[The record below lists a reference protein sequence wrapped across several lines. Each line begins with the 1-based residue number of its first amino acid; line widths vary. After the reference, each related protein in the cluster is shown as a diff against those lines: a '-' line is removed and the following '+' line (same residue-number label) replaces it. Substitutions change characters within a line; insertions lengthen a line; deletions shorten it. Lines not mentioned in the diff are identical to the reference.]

1 MGENNAQEHKA
12 NGAATATAGSEA
24 GAAKVM
30 LPAKLMPI
38 STKATI
44 TTTTTTTAAQGE
56 TRSPGAVSATTS
68 PISLK
73 PSSPTI
79 AQTYMQP
86 LPPTIITTPP
96 TLLAHRDDVVSTKGR
111 GGALGKVSASSA
123 TATLHKKD
131 SGTYMASSTT
141 QNTAA
146 SNEGVN
152 GVQANHTNGS
162 TTGPTVASLR
172 RASQPDAAGLM
183 SPAGKVLSRP
193 LSTSKLS
200 STPLTA
206 PHILPNQRYAGF
218 NLAALGQLSPTASTM
233 TISRADV
240 LAHTGSS
247 GPSHNSYFGTVSGAS
262 GTRSFGESM
271 VPGGG
276 IHPEGLALPPG
287 SKTMCGSD
295 AISLL
300 DMEDSDLV
308 MIDSN
313 GNSSNSGVTGAAVV
327 GETIASAS
335 AIVSNHASGTQNY
348 YGNHSG
354 GGTLTSSASSA
365 LLEASATAGSSHHHP
380 GASVASSHLSP
391 RSSLPSL
398 TSQAKKDAIQRA
410 AMIAAIQQNGGA
422 KILTAHRVG
431 RRQDRPNRG
440 IRFGEFHRICEI
452 EYGFR
457 QGKPLIANGRT
468 LIHSTRV
475 SRLDGDI
482 KREEMLYLFSDV
494 LVTGTEITTATSIA
508 TALSSAKG
516 APGAIVD
523 VQATPIGDTAV
534 ENPYAGHLEN
544 QHISRLTQVQADVV
558 EDDERPLLKLTAPQV
573 SSLLLFKSTACRD
586 SFLALLSETIVAHK
600 HHLLFQSKYL
610 ADLKKFKRHSAFSFD
625 TSFLKTWGIPGG
637 LNLGSI
643 RPAGG
648 NGGGGGGHGAIGPG
662 TFTASPVTSPGG
674 GAFDPYQ
681 YQQHLNRPQSMAGS
695 LFNFALNGGG
705 AFSSFTSSADQHS
718 KESSYA
724 TLRGANAAQ
733 ALQYHHHHQQM
744 LQQQLQNRLSM
755 SSTASISGAKAS
767 DRNSS
772 GSAFDALWFI
782 KGGETF
788 RQPRRTAAEA
798 VSALSQEDEEMTN
811 EGELSGNVPTA
822 GSAAS
827 SIHSSSSATNLPSVS
842 NNPSSGQSSNRFSS
856 SSLSLL
862 PSSTSSSHQ
871 NIGTLRN
878 GAGWVRDEDASVCMV
893 CSTTKFGVLVRKH
906 HCRLCGRVICWKCC
920 QMKDA
925 VVLNTTHDPTDA
937 APPAQEQPLRRPIRV
952 CLDCIEQDAS
962 QDNAPQQQP
971 NSPQASS
978 FPLQGVFGKLMSST
992 VSSPHL
998 VTSPTNATGSTFT
1011 TSPPHAQNHSH
1022 IPFPLSQPSTLY
1034 PRGMSYTRGGSA
1046 YPHHHRASLYRI
1058 DVERVGEEDEE
1069 DEEEAETGPR
1079 DVKSAEGKGD
1089 NATPSFSESVSDSAE
1104 GRKTDAL
1111 HQEHSMDVPDSP
1123 PSSTSSLSKI
1133 IKSNHGTLRLKDLD
1147 PADINEDEINSQ
1159 IMTLES
1165 EVESLL
1171 IQNAAA
1177 VAASPLLFTGP
1188 NGSSRSNVSAG
1199 RTRVMRGVPKELLQ
1213 AGALFGNEE
1222 HEGDEEEE
1230 EQTVEELLAQQ
1241 ENLHRMLS

>member
-1 MGENNAQEHKA
+1 MGENKAQKHKA
-12 NGAATATAGSEA
+12 NGAAIAGSE
-24 GAAKVM
+24 AKVM
-30 LPAKLMPI
+30 LPSKLMPI

-56 TRSPGAVSATTS
+56 TRSPGAVSAATS
-68 PISLK
+68 PVSLK

-86 LPPTIITTPP
+86 LSPTIITTPP
-96 TLLAHRDDVVSTKGR
+96 PLLARKDDLISARGK
-111 GGALGKVSASSA
+111 GGALEKVSASSA
-123 TATLHKKD
+123 AATLHKKD
-131 SGTYMASSTT
+131 SGTYMTSSAAQNAAASSE
-141 QNTAA
+141 
-146 SNEGVN
+146 SVN
-152 GVQANHTNGS
+152 GVQANHANG
-162 TTGPTVASLR
+162 TTSGATAASR
-172 RASQPDAAGLM
+172 RASQSDAAGLI
-183 SPAGKVLSRP
+183 SPAGRVLTRP

-233 TISRADV
+233 TMSRADA
-240 LAHTGSS
+240 LAHTGVS
-247 GPSHNSYFGTVSGAS
+247 GSSHNSYFGTVSGAS
-262 GTRSFGESM
+262 GARSFGESLAL
-271 VPGGG
+271 GGG
-276 IHPEGLALPPG
+276 GHSEGAVLPSG
-287 SKTMCGSD
+287 TRTMCGSD

-300 DMEDSDLV
+300 DLEDSDLV

-313 GNSSNSGVTGAAVV
+313 GNSSNSGVTGTAIV

-335 AIVSNHASGTQNY
+335 AIVSSNASGNQNY
-348 YGNHSG
+348 YGNHGG

-365 LLEASATAGSSHHHP
+365 LLEASATAGSSHYHP
-380 GASVASSHLSP
+380 GGSVASSQLSP

-452 EYGFR
+452 EYGFK

-468 LIHSTRV
+468 LINSTRV
-475 SRLDGDI
+475 WRLDGDI

-494 LVTGTEITTATSIA
+494 LVTGTEIATKTSFTAA
-508 TALSSAKG
+508 TLSSTKN
-516 APGAIVD
+516 APDAIVD
-523 VQATPIGDTAV
+523 VQETPNEDTDV
-534 ENPYAGHLEN
+534 DNPYAGHLEN
-544 QHISRLTQVQADVV
+544 QQISRLTQVQADVV
-558 EDDERPLLKLTAPQV
+558 EGDERPLVKLTAPQV

-586 SFLALLSETIVAHK
+586 SFLTLLSETIVAHK

-643 RPAGG
+643 RPTGG
-648 NGGGGGGHGAIGPG
+648 NGSGGSGHGAIGPG

-674 GAFDPYQ
+674 SAFDPYQ

-733 ALQYHHHHQQM
+733 ALQYHHHQQQM
-744 LQQQLQNRLSM
+744 LQQQLQNRLSV
-755 SSTASISGAKAS
+755 SSTASISGGKAGAS
-767 DRNSS
+767 DRTSS
-772 GSAFDALWFI
+772 GSAFDALWFM

-798 VSALSQEDEEMTN
+798 VSAPSKEDEEMTN
-811 EGELSGNVPTA
+811 DEDPAGNLTTA

-827 SIHSSSSATNLPSVS
+827 SIHSSSSATNLTSVS
-842 NNPSSGQSSNRFSS
+842 SNPTNGQSSNRFSTS
-856 SSLSLL
+856 SFSLL
-862 PSSTSSSHQ
+862 PSSASASQQ

-925 VVLNTTHDPTDA
+925 VVLNAAHDPMDTA
-937 APPAQEQPLRRPIRV
+937 SQAQEQQLRRPIRV
-952 CLDCIEQDAS
+952 CLDCIEQDAE
-962 QDNAPQQQP
+962 QDSAQQQQP
-971 NSPQASS
+971 NSPQSTT

-992 VSSPHL
+992 VSVPHL

-1011 TSPPHAQNHSH
+1011 LSQTHAHAHPQ
-1022 IPFPLSQPSTLY
+1022 IPFPISQPPTLH
-1034 PRGMSYTRGGSA
+1034 PRGMSYTRGGNA

-1069 DEEEAETGPR
+1069 EEEEEEETEAQQET
-1079 DVKSAEGKGD
+1079 SMEEHGD
-1089 NATPSFSESVSDSAE
+1089 DAAPSSSSSEVIGESVENGKDE
-1104 GRKTDAL
+1104 AL
-1111 HQEHSMDVPDSP
+1111 HQQDLMSMADSP
-1123 PSSTSSLSKI
+1123 LSSTSSLSKI

-1147 PADINEDEINSQ
+1147 PSDINEDEVNSQ
-1159 IMTLES
+1159 ILTLES

-1171 IQNAAA
+1171 IQSAAA
-1177 VAASPLLFTGP
+1177 ASASPLLFTGT
-1188 NGSSRSNVSAG
+1188 NGSSHSNASAG
-1199 RTRVMRGVPKELLQ
+1199 RTRVMRGIPKELLQ
-1213 AGALFGNEE
+1213 AGVYFGNEE
-1222 HEGDEEEE
+1222 HEEEEDEEEK
-1230 EQTVEELLAQQ
+1230 TVEELLAQQ
-1241 ENLHRMLS
+1241 ETLHRMLS